1 MSEREAIA
9 LRFADFRPGFN
20 LLTCEDAALPF
31 EMITANAILQ
41 ERKKVAPVTE
51 FIMRAIHSGLTGIA
65 EIAELLGLDFDS
77 VEFVVAELYA
87 GDQVDLPLSEG
98 ERTLRLTAAGIETVK
113 SLIEIIPVE
122 KEIWFFYDKILLRP
136 SPLRS
141 RQIKRS
147 GELGVEELVMIPA
160 KHNRKVS
167 LSELRVETLNE
178 AVKEAMS
185 ADSADVMAIKNL
197 IRHEA
202 RYLPCHLLIYES
214 ADSSRHVAEV
224 VVDGRIQSGVGLE
237 LERLGIEKHLGI
249 SFAAPASRT
258 PTEVAHVQEVITKLP
273 SPPVARAKTPPP
285 EAVDIED
292 VDLVQSTEAHAQH
305 QTDDGPRNL
314 DTFEHRP
321 LLSEALETAKSRL
334 LIVSPWVK
342 GSVVKRE
349 FLAQLRRVAERGVK
363 IHIGYGED
371 PYASGSHADVLS
383 RLHQLAE
390 EFPNMVV
397 GCLGNTHAKTLIW
410 DHNRVSTSF
419 NWLSFQGDKD
429 RTYRQETGLLIR
441 GANRATEDQWER
453 DARAI
458 EEVAL
463 KRATLQEKS
472 T

>member
-9 LRFADFRPGFN
+9 LRFADYRPGFN
-20 LLTCEDAALPF
+20 LLACEDAALPF
-31 EMITANAILQ
+31 EMIFASAILQ

-51 FIMRAIHSGLTGIA
+51 FIMRAIHSGLSNIA
-65 EIAELLGLDFDS
+65 EISELLGLDYDS

-87 GDQVDLPLSEG
+87 ADQVDLPLSDG
-98 ERTLRLTAAGIETVK
+98 ERTLSLTSAGAETVQ
-113 SLIEIIPVE
+113 SLIEIVPVE

-136 SPLRS
+136 SPFRS
-141 RQIKRS
+141 RQMKRS
-147 GELGVEELVMIPA
+147 GDLGIEELIVIPP
-160 KHNRKVS
+160 KHNRNVE

-185 ADSADVMAIKNL
+185 ADSADVMTIKNL
-197 IRHEA
+197 IRHES

-214 ADSSRHVAEV
+214 SDSSRHVAEV
-224 VVDGRIQSGVGLE
+224 VIDGRIQSGVGLE
-237 LERLGIEKHLGI
+237 LERLGIDRHLGI

-258 PTEVAHVQEVITKLP
+258 ITEVAHVQEVITKLP
-273 SPPVARAKTPPP
+273 EPPVARVKVPLSETD
-285 EAVDIED
+285 ESED
-292 VDLVQSTEAHAQH
+292 EEFAQSTELHAQQ
-305 QTDDGPRNL
+305 QTEDGPRNL

-321 LLSEALETAKSRL
+321 LLNEALETAKSRL

-349 FLAQLRRVAERGVK
+349 FLAQLRRAAERNVK

-383 RLHQLAE
+383 RLHKFAE
-390 EFPNMVV
+390 EFPNVVV

-410 DHNRVSTSF
+410 DQNRVSTSF

-441 GANRATEDQWER
+441 GSNRATEDQWKH

-458 EEVAL
+458 EEVAQ
-463 KRATLQEKS
+463 KKATLKKK
-472 T
+472 